1 MAFRFTRIPLLGLSA
16 ALAVRLA
23 GEPLSGP
30 PPTAATI
37 LERFLERSR
46 TTPDRVAAQ
55 HHRCFRHSVT
65 EELGADGKVR
75 EQKVRDFEVEFI
87 GDVQRLKLLKLD
99 GRMPTD
105 RESNRELSKD
115 AELKRTYAERST
127 KARPRGPDFID
138 ERIIRR
144 YSFVTNGVETVRGRK
159 TYVLKFRPLPGL
171 EAKEIAERAM
181 NQLAGSLWID
191 AEEFEL
197 VRVEAHLNQSLSL
210 FGGIVATVDR
220 LDFGVERERNPDG
233 FWFNAHFDSYAE
245 GRKFLSSFRMR
256 SRIDQDRFRAI
267 AIGATSQ
274 ASRDASAR

>member
-1 MAFRFTRIPLLGLSA
+1 MAFRFTWIPLLGLST
-16 ALAVRLA
+16 ALALRLA
-23 GEPLSGP
+23 GEASSEP
-30 PPTAATI
+30 PPNAAAI

-65 EELGADGKVR
+65 EELGSDGKVR

-87 GDVQRLKLLKLD
+87 GDVQHLTLLKLD

-115 AELKRTYAERST
+115 AELKRKYAERSE

-159 TYVLKFRPLPGL
+159 AYVLVFRPLPGL

-197 VRVEAHLNQSLSL
+197 VRVEAHLSESLSL

-220 LDFGVERERNPDG
+220 LDFGVERERNSDG
-233 FWFNAHFDSYAE
+233 FWFNAHFSSYAE
-245 GRKFLSSFRMR
+245 GRKFLSPFRMR
-256 SRIDQDRFRAI
+256 SRIDQDRFRAS
-267 AIGATSQ
+267 ATGADGHSGHD
-274 ASRDASAR
+274 SSAR